1 MYIFKVGHLV
11 LDDQL
16 SCCALGRTTSPV
28 ASFFQLP
35 VVVCVG
41 LRPCGLFS
49 IQFVLFI
56 DVILGQLTLGSQV
69 GETLQV

>member
-1 MYIFKVGHLV
+1 MYILAIWYWMTSCHAVPWEGPPL
-11 LDDQL
+11 QL
-16 SCCALGRTTSPV
+16 PV
-28 ASFFQLP
+28 FFQLP

-69 GETLQV
+69 GKTLQV